1 MLKIVLI
8 VFNRVENIK
17 LWLDCWKQCEQLG
30 ELIVIHNYDGSEI
43 IKKLCEENNI
53 KYIKR
58 ENVGFDIGAFQDIVK
73 GKIDIGDWD
82 KLLWITDDTIPMR
95 KDFITPYLTK
105 LVGNVGV
112 VCTDLSPHVKT
123 HIRTTGFMIKREVA
137 EKIIFPADPIVT
149 KWDCYQFEHLSKNAF
164 YEQIT
169 KIGLRV
175 VAVDV
180 REKTP
185 LWDTGYKR
193 RIPRGKEHA
202 RVFQKKNKVA
212 FICPVYQSYPQI
224 ISSLILQTHTDWEL
238 ILIHDGPN
246 TTGLKSLINDP
257 RIKYIETPK
266 RAGNWGHSL
275 RAWALENI
283 DTLSS
288 DADFVVITNADNYHA
303 PVYIEYML
311 IGFTNNPSSVATYC
325 SDMVHS
331 YKAWQVI
338 PCSLKLGY
346 IDCAC
351 VMVRKDV
358 AKEIGWRDV
367 TNHSSDWTYFNDII
381 KKYGAD
387 KWTKVRG
394 CLLIHN

>member
-17 LWLDCWKQCEQLG
+17 LWLYCWEQCEQLG
-30 ELIVIHNYDGSEI
+30 ELIVIHNYDGSDA
-43 IKKLCEENNI
+43 IKELCGNI
-53 KYIKR
+53 KYIRR
-58 ENVGFDIGAFQDIVK
+58 ENIGLDIGAFQDIVK
-73 GKIDIGDWD
+73 GKIDIGEWD
-82 KLLWITDDTIPMR
+82 KILWITDDTIPMR

-105 LVGNVGV
+105 LVDNVGV
-112 VCTDLSPHVKT
+112 VCTDLSPYVKT

-137 EKIIFPADPIVT
+137 EKLTFPADPITT
-149 KWDCYQFEHLSKNAF
+149 KEECYQFEHRSKNAF

-169 KIGLRV
+169 KMGLRV

-185 LWDTGYKR
+185 LWDTGYHR
-193 RIPRGKEHA
+193 RIPRGQEHE
-202 RVFQKKNKVA
+202 RVFPKKNKVV

-238 ILIHDGPN
+238 ILIHDGHN
-246 TTGLKSLINDP
+246 TTGLKSLITDP
-257 RIKYIETPK
+257 RIKYIETK
-266 RAGNWGHSL
+266 ERAGNWGHSL
-275 RAWALENI
+275 RAWALKNI
-283 DTLSS
+283 DTLSP

-303 PVYIEYML
+303 PVYTEYL
-311 IGFTNNPSSVATYC
+311 LKGFSNNPSSVAAYC

-338 PCSLKLGY
+338 PCSLRLGF
-346 IDCAC
+346 IDCAG
-351 VMVRKDV
+351 VMVRKET
-358 AKEIGWRDV
+358 AKEVGWRD
-367 TNHSSDWTYFNDII
+367 TTAHSSDWTYFNDII

-387 KWTKVRG
+387 KWTKVKG